1 MKEEPETKIDWEAVV
16 APRRQLIASWSYE
29 AKWIVGPKTKGQIID
44 WLTKWKEQ
52 EET

>member
-1 MKEEPETKIDWEAVV
+1 MSVTHIAVNRKP
-16 APRRQLIASWSYE
+16 AFQAIQWCTAEILLGR
-29 AKWIVGPKTKGQIID
+29 PKTKGQIID